1 MKRPKLMFLVMFWLF
16 FIFSLVSRPIR
27 EFALQYA
34 EPGGLIRPLV
44 LFVLPFT
51 VFALIFGLF
60 RLYKW
65 AINTS
70 IVLLGLYAVIL
81 LVNLLFTGISN
92 INTGI
97 AVFIMEVFNVLSI
110 VYLIKPSNRKYFIE
124 FAKEK
129 DQQKR
134 MRKISK
140 M

>member
-16 FIFSLVSRPIR
+16 FVFSLVSRPIR

-44 LFVLPFT
+44 LLVLPFA

-60 RLYKW
+60 KFYKW

-70 IVLLGLYAVIL
+70 IILLALYAVIL
-81 LVNLLFTGISN
+81 LANIFFWGISN
-92 INTGI
+92 VNTGI
-97 AVFIMEVFNVLSI
+97 AVFGIEAFNVLSI
-110 VYLIKPSNRKYFIE
+110 VYLTKPSNRRYFIE

-129 DQQKR
+129 DQQKS